1 MGQERLVVR
10 LFWEE
15 VKRKAWAA
23 ALLGLSLFFALPVAM
38 AMVLPSYQ
46 PNEYVTMAE
55 VIERRVKNVRM
66 MLDFAD
72 GNYPVVTL
80 ILLAAAVVLGIS
92 TFSYLHDKKQVDLYH
107 SLPVKRELLF
117 GVRMGTGL
125 LVPAALQMVFILLS
139 LVVAGANGVAP
150 VLVLPAA
157 MRGFLLHLIY
167 YLLVYST
174 VVLAMMM
181 TGTRIA
187 AILGTAVFFLY
198 FPMLSGLVLSY
209 YDGFFSTYYYGGPNL
224 WSDVLSKISPLFA
237 LFRIMEDGVTAGG
250 ILWTLAFSLVLILI
264 SLLLYKERPLE
275 AAGRTMAFGW
285 SKGPVKV
292 LLTIAFG
299 LAGALFFYSIEEDL
313 GWMVFGLLVGTAISH
328 CVIEVIYHGDF
339 KKLFR
344 HKWTMA
350 VCMAFGLVVC
360 MAFYFDLFRYDTYI
374 PAEGDLACA
383 SVSFGQDSWVGYD
396 LVWDED
402 MYLSQEEGKILETAQ
417 VTETGPILALSEE
430 GIRQLALRK
439 AEGRKGDRARNVYY
453 SSEDP
458 SWSEGY
464 EDHAWLVVCYTLKS
478 GRKVYRRYSMWL
490 DPVLEAADQVYTDP
504 VYKKALFPGLALDVQ
519 EAAGN
524 VVYREMG
531 GSVQTLQGDMGKWQ
545 VVVEAYQEEAAR
557 LTMTDRTCESPVGE
571 LLLISDQ
578 NDQYLQKQWGQRM
591 ADRYGHGWY
600 EGYFYPVYPSFTKTI
615 KALADCGITA
625 GASLAPERFSM
636 ISITAYRAEEE
647 EDLVY
652 KERAETMTSIHI
664 TYTDPDEIR
673 QILAAYGSDN
683 CTQKNGM
690 IHRDGQYAVELY
702 LKERDLTSSGILS
715 GRFIKGKMPEF
726 VRKDIEERWEEEDQK
741 KKAVQDSF

>member
-1 MGQERLVVR
+1 M
-10 LFWEE
+10 
-15 VKRKAWAA
+15 
-23 ALLGLSLFFALPVAM
+23 
-38 AMVLPSYQ
+38 
-46 PNEYVTMAE
+46 
-55 VIERRVKNVRM
+55 
-66 MLDFAD
+66 
-72 GNYPVVTL
+72 
-80 ILLAAAVVLGIS
+80 
-92 TFSYLHDKKQVDLYH
+92 
-107 SLPVKRELLF
+107 
-117 GVRMGTGL
+117 
-125 LVPAALQMVFILLS
+125 
-139 LVVAGANGVAP
+139 
-150 VLVLPAA
+150 
-157 MRGFLLHLIY
+157 
-167 YLLVYST
+167 
-174 VVLAMMM
+174 
-181 TGTRIA
+181 
-187 AILGTAVFFLY
+187 
-198 FPMLSGLVLSY
+198 
-209 YDGFFSTYYYGGPNL
+209 
-224 WSDVLSKISPLFA
+224 
-237 LFRIMEDGVTAGG
+237 
-250 ILWTLAFSLVLILI
+250 
-264 SLLLYKERPLE
+264 
-275 AAGRTMAFGW
+275 
-285 SKGPVKV
+285 
-292 LLTIAFG
+292 
-299 LAGALFFYSIEEDL
+299 
-313 GWMVFGLLVGTAISH
+313 
-328 CVIEVIYHGDF
+328 
-339 KKLFR
+339 
-344 HKWTMA
+344 
-350 VCMAFGLVVC
+350 
-360 MAFYFDLFRYDTYI
+360 
-374 PAEGDLACA
+374 
-383 SVSFGQDSWVGYD
+383 
-396 LVWDED
+396 
-402 MYLSQEEGKILETAQ
+402 
-417 VTETGPILALSEE
+417 
-430 GIRQLALRK
+430 
-439 AEGRKGDRARNVYY
+439 
-453 SSEDP
+453 
-458 SWSEGY
+458 
-464 EDHAWLVVCYTLKS
+464 VCYTLKS